1 MSTVR
6 RPDNRSEQPGGHR
19 SAHAAQS
26 TRSAHSAGLRHVL
39 THLITPLLMCVGMGL
54 AYLGAFAN
62 PAPHDL
68 PVAVVGSGRS
78 AQLLAQSI
86 NDKAHGDLEV
96 RTVGD
101 RSAAVEQLKHQEI
114 FGAYVIDAK
123 AHGAKAHSAKG
134 APEGTQE
141 EAREAADEGPH
152 DGPHY
157 GPHYGPRPHERAS
170 TSASDD
176 QSGTSAGSSTSAGA
190 EGANGASAA
199 GSARPAPELLVATAG
214 SDTSASVVQKIF
226 TPLASQQGA
235 PLKVTDVAP
244 TAEDDPT
251 GQGIF
256 FLLVAISIGSYASVA
271 VIGGAGAVLPIRLRA
286 ALAIGT
292 SFVVSL
298 IGTAFAGPVFH
309 LVGHGLWGVWGM
321 AWLYSAGI
329 LLIGTGLHTFLKRW
343 TTLGVMALFVM
354 LNFTSSGG
362 IFRPEMQNGFFASLH
377 SFWNGAGFV
386 EGTRSHVYF
395 DGYGLSGH
403 LWTLALWLVAGVL
416 MVGVAALAEKRRRA
430 AEAEAAANAAAVAA
444 AAVAATVPEPTR
456 KQKRS
461 GPGEADVEEELEEAV
476 GV

>member
-6 RPDNRSEQPGGHR
+6 RPDHHRSERHGGHR
-19 SAHAAQS
+19 SA
-26 TRSAHSAGLRHVL
+26 RPAHSTGLRHVL
-39 THLITPLLMCVGMGL
+39 THLITPLLMCIGMGL

-68 PVAVVGSGRS
+68 PVAIVGSGRS

-86 NDKAHGDLEV
+86 NDRAHGDLEV
-96 RTVGD
+96 RTVGN
-101 RSAAVEQLKHQEI
+101 RAAAVEQLKHEDI
-114 FGAYVIDAK
+114 FGAYVIDARAQGATARDARSDGAGSRGAR
-123 AHGAKAHSAKG
+123 AHGAGAHG
-134 APEGTQE
+134 AR
-141 EAREAADEGPH
+141 AH
-152 DGPHY
+152 D
-157 GPHYGPRPHERAS
+157 
-170 TSASDD
+170 
-176 QSGTSAGSSTSAGA
+176 AGA
-190 EGANGASAA
+190 HGARGASADAVGGAAAAAA

-226 TPLASQQGA
+226 TPLAAQQGA

-251 GQGIF
+251 GQGVF

-271 VIGGAGAVLPIRLRA
+271 VIGGAGAGLPLRLRA

-298 IGTAFAGPVFH
+298 IGAAFAGPVFH
-309 LVGHGLWGVWGM
+309 LVDHGLWGVWGM

-362 IFRPEMQNGFFASLH
+362 IFRPEMQNGFFAALH

-403 LWTLALWLVAGVL
+403 LWTLVWWLVVGVL
-416 MVGVAALAEKRRRA
+416 TVGAAALAEKRRRA
-430 AEAEAAANAAAVAA
+430 AEAETAANAVAVAA
-444 AAVAATVPEPTR
+444 AAVAATVPPRQPRGVED
-456 KQKRS
+456 
-461 GPGEADVEEELEEAV
+461 EDLEEELEEAV

>member
-1 MSTVR
+1 M
-6 RPDNRSEQPGGHR
+6 
-19 SAHAAQS
+19 
-26 TRSAHSAGLRHVL
+26 RHVL
-39 THLITPLLMCVGMGL
+39 THLVTPLLMCIGMGL
-54 AYLGAFAN
+54 AYLGAFAH
-62 PAPHDL
+62 PAPHHL
-68 PVAVVGSGRS
+68 PVAVVGSSRS

-86 NDKAHGDLEV
+86 NDKAGGDLEV
-96 RTVGD
+96 RTVAH
-101 RSAAVEQLKHQEI
+101 RSTAVDQLKHQDI
-114 FGAYVIDAK
+114 FGAYVPKGDGSGKGRGDVGDAR
-123 AHGAKAHSAKG
+123 ATGAG
-134 APEGTQE
+134 
-141 EAREAADEGPH
+141 RAA
-152 DGPHY
+152 
-157 GPHYGPRPHERAS
+157 
-170 TSASDD
+170 T
-176 QSGTSAGSSTSAGA
+176 
-190 EGANGASAA
+190 
-199 GSARPAPELLVATAG
+199 PELLVATAA

-226 TPLASQQGA
+226 TPLAAQQGA

-244 TAEDDPT
+244 TADDDPT

-286 ALAIGT
+286 ALAVGT

-309 LVGHGLWGVWGM
+309 LVDHGLWGLWGM

-362 IFRPEMQNGFFASLH
+362 IFRPEMQNGFFAALH

-386 EGTRSHVYF
+386 EGVRSHVYF

-403 LWTLALWLVAGVL
+403 LWTLALWLVVGVL
-416 MVGVAALAEKRRRA
+416 MVGVAALAERRRRS

-444 AAVAATVPEPTR
+444 AAVAATVPEPAPKPVR
-456 KQKRS
+456 
-461 GPGEADVEEELEEAV
+461 GPVDDGMEEELEEAV